1 VEIQEN
7 DHELVKELFK
17 IWDNLHNLFGDTNVV
32 HVVTRD
38 ENTGYKIEQVIDGET
53 VAGVL
58 EYAQYNAKKLVYFHT
73 S

>member
-1 VEIQEN
+1 MEIQEN

-38 ENTGYKIEQVIDGET
+38 ETQDIK
-53 VAGVL
+53 
-58 EYAQYNAKKLVYFHT
+58 
-73 S
+73 